1 MQENQTYFYMR
12 LKENFFD
19 SNELVV
25 LESLPDGY
33 LFSNILLKLYLRS
46 LRDEGRLM
54 FNNAIPFNAEMIA
67 TITRHK
73 VETVEQAMDTFQRMG
88 LIEILDSGA
97 IYMLNIQNYIGKA
110 STAADRQREY
120 YNRIAN
126 EKSGKAEAL
135 ETSAKKPGKKSCKKP
150 YKGSAPEAEKK
161 AEAEKAPESGG
172 NISFLL
178 PTSDGK
184 PFTIYRAQVENLSRR
199 FPTIDVESELGN
211 LRHWLCQNPKRQK
224 PRSGTNEIMQR
235 WLSEAQEKAKREDQR
250 SFYEDFDKGLDLP
263 ENL

>member
-46 LRDEGRLM
+46 LRDDGRLM

-67 TITRHK
+67 TITRHQ
-73 VETVEQAMDTFQRMG
+73 VETVEKALDTFQRMG
-88 LIEILDSGA
+88 LVEILDSGA

-126 EKSGKAEAL
+126 EKSGNVDTLEA
-135 ETSAKKPGKKSCKKP
+135 AVKKPRKKS
-150 YKGSAPEAEKK
+150 YKDSAPEAEKR
-161 AEAEKAPESGG
+161 AEAEKEPESGG
-172 NISFLL
+172 NIALLL

-199 FPTIDVESELGN
+199 FPAIDVEAELGN
-211 LRHWLCQNPKRQK
+211 LRHWLCQDPKRQK

-250 SFYEDFDKGLDLP
+250 SIYEDFDKGLYLP